1 MAKIKLGEVKGVD
14 LLKNSK
20 DKLSTHLPEV
30 GRGCGAHGDK
40 KYNRS
45 KAKRIASKEM
55 DRGDSFVHL

>member
-20 DKLSTHLPEV
+20 DKLSTHIPEV

-45 KAKRIASKEM
+45 KAKRIASREI
-55 DRGDSFVHL
+55 DRGDSFLN